1 MHPIRRRKK
10 RPNYGIRTVEV
21 SRGKNGFG
29 FTISGQ
35 QPCILSCI
43 VAGSPAEKAGLRPG
57 DYLVA
62 VNSQSVS
69 KVPHDDVV
77 RMIGGSSGILNL
89 QIAENYYSDSSDEDV
104 MLPTRPKPRY
114 IHKPRQHH
122 RGTTT
127 QQSRAAKVV
136 RDLRTGA
143 MFEEQQR
150 EAVTL
155 PTVTTTRVAC
165 KSTPPLPQRWEPA
178 PVPPPRIYPP
188 PQGKVDSV
196 EYRAIVGYLGT
207 IEMPRE
213 LQPGSR
219 LQVVRGCIKRLRAEK
234 RAHTLVLMSVGT
246 RSLVLTNCN
255 QSILAEY
262 PADRVTFCGSSS
274 YDEQKYFGLVTS
286 ANVDTDDS
294 GESVP
299 SSSCHVFAVEPSLH
313 GSHSQH
319 SVKADTFKLC
329 CSVDPVSGLCR
340 EFPESSESVILA
352 VRTLYVG
359 REGSTQEEHLVANS
373 PQPSNAG
380 STATTTSSNSDSGI
394 GFRDDCG
401 GNQSDS
407 MADSIVAAGTV
418 LPNTACNLLPGP
430 SQGRNID
437 KRRKRVRP
445 SSPTLGKIQ
454 EVVRPQP
461 RFLVM
466 SRVEEYEDLK
476 RVSPFILERVIN
488 GAAKSE
494 VSKKKLRDGTIMI
507 QTINDI
513 RSSRVMAI
521 SEIPLSNTTYIP
533 VNVEPHR
540 FLNICK
546 GVVTC
551 YDLDCVS
558 IEDICEELSPQ
569 HVTEVYR
576 IVTKKNGQE
585 KNTDTILVVDVR
597 NQRLHIQTECQHAD
611 RRLTVRAMPDPV
623 VSSRSRSPLSGSSSD
638 DRAINKR
645 KTKPR
650 LEPYPERAVDYDY
663 TSMVTQSND
672 NMSISSENNK
682 SQDAMDAMSVHSC
695 QSQDPL
701 LSYKLSPKVFGVPH
715 PVTHSLE
722 DLKGAEGPT
731 QHTAVNEFKQLNCL
745 SPFPPPNTRGIVYL
759 DDFLFYGPCATKLEH
774 APELLQTL
782 GFTINAD
789 KPSKEAT
796 QILNGHQPCS
806 LHWKHKTE
814 PSSYAKGLLR
824 IAGHFLWAMAA
835 ASSRHNGS
843 TSRDLPPTA
852 MDWPRDS
859 FALGEGSSNNLLV
872 IEE

>member
-104 MLPTRPKPRY
+104 ILPTRPKPRY

-155 PTVTTTRVAC
+155 PTATTRVTC

-196 EYRAIVGYLGT
+196 EYRAMVGYLGT

-246 RSLVLTNCN
+246 RSLMLTNCN

-262 PADRVTFCGSSS
+262 PAERVTFCGSSS

-313 GSHSQH
+313 GPHSQH

-329 CSVDPVSGLCR
+329 CGVDPVSGLCR
-340 EFPESSESVILA
+340 EFPGSSESVILA

-401 GNQSDS
+401 GNQSD
-407 MADSIVAAGTV
+407 
-418 LPNTACNLLPGP
+418 
-430 SQGRNID
+430 R
-437 KRRKRVRP
+437 
-445 SSPTLGKIQ
+445 
-454 EVVRPQP
+454 
-461 RFLVM
+461 
-466 SRVEEYEDLK
+466 
-476 RVSPFILERVIN
+476 
-488 GAAKSE
+488 
-494 VSKKKLRDGTIMI
+494 
-507 QTINDI
+507 
-513 RSSRVMAI
+513 
-521 SEIPLSNTTYIP
+521 
-533 VNVEPHR
+533 
-540 FLNICK
+540 
-546 GVVTC
+546 
-551 YDLDCVS
+551 
-558 IEDICEELSPQ
+558 
-569 HVTEVYR
+569 
-576 IVTKKNGQE
+576 
-585 KNTDTILVVDVR
+585 ILVVDVR
-597 NQRLHIQTECQHAD
+597 NQRLHIQTECQYGDGNPRLSECQHAD

-638 DRAINKR
+638 DREINKR

-672 NMSISSENNK
+672 NMSIGSETNK
-682 SQDAMDAMSVHSC
+682 SQDAMDAMSVQSC

-731 QHTAVNEFKQLNCL
+731 QQWGSLQDLRTS
-745 SPFPPPNTRGIVYL
+745 SPQHLLT
-759 DDFLFYGPCATKLEH
+759 
-774 APELLQTL
+774 PEAQEQ
-782 GFTINAD
+782 A
-789 KPSKEAT
+789 
-796 QILNGHQPCS
+796 ILI
-806 LHWKHKTE
+806 LKHIKSTNV
-814 PSSYAKGLLR
+814 KGLQR
-824 IAGHFLWAMAA
+824 IARYFLWVSYNLRWPGAMSQRDCTGYGLKAA
-835 ASSRHNGS
+835 LTTQMDQMPVDPNKSLLERNVLDTGKLLPSGPTIQDPPGNQPGGDGRRTDHPLVGEEGIRSGGHPPGNGQRIDLSHVTSGKGVGFQRYRHLQPSLLHLQHPASYPLRHLLTQLYPQPSR
-843 TSRDLPPTA
+843 PTIPA
-852 MDWPRDS
+852 NNTDAHS
-859 FALGEGSSNNLLV
+859 GSSTV
-872 IEE
+872 PVT